1 MKKILIILALAMTI
15 VSCQPNDNKE
25 IRKAFKEYVRTDFD
39 NPKDFIEITKIEI
52 EDTICKEKMIKMAAG
67 IEKGATL
74 LNYKSVAEDARDY
87 INKFNNDDTFIVL
100 YKLKV
105 RIKGNE
111 ESYIKEYYAIDNKGV
126 IVIQCYALMVNQL
139 PEIYSNFLDD
149 CNVMTMKLNLFM
161 KVSNSFLEG
170 YELNN

>member
-1 MKKILIILALAMTI
+1 MDETKDLVKKITEGIQEKKGRNI
-15 VSCQPNDNKE
+15 VIADLTN
-25 IRKAFKEYVRTDFD
+25 
-39 NPKDFIEITKIEI
+39 I
-52 EDTICKEKMIKMAAG
+52 EDTICKEKMIKMAAD

-126 IVIQCYALMVNQL
+126 IVIQCYALMFNQL

-161 KVSNSFLEG
+161 KVSNSFLG
-170 YELNN
+170 V